1 MKRFLSAIC
10 AGAVGLAVAFTSIVP
25 VNAAPLLAPRIE
37 TDSNVTQIQ
46 HREWRHGSRHSSR
59 RDWGGRR
66 DWRGG
71 RDWGGGRGWHH
82 GRPGWGRPG
91 WGRPG
96 YSGWGRPGWRHG
108 YRPGYWGGYRGYRY
122 YRPGYRR
129 YNDGWWYP
137 LAAFGLGAAIIANQ
151 PTRVVPAYG
160 SAHVQWCASRY
171 RSYRAYDNTYQPYNG
186 PRRQCYSPY
195 S

>member
-10 AGAVGLAVAFTSIVP
+10 SVILGLAVALTSIVP
-25 VNAAPLLAPRIE
+25 ASAAPLRAVEVEPASKVVE
-37 TDSNVTQIQ
+37 VQ
-46 HREWRHGSRHSSR
+46 HREWRHGRHHW
-59 RDWGGRR
+59 RDR
-66 DWRGG
+66 
-71 RDWGGGRGWHH
+71 RGWH
-82 GRPGWGRPG
+82 
-91 WGRPG
+91 
-96 YSGWGRPGWRHG
+96 GRPGWRHG
-108 YRPGYWGGYRGYRY
+108 PRPGYRHGWHRGYRSGYWRGYRGYRY

-137 LAAFGLGAAIIANQ
+137 LAAFGLGAAIGGAIANQ
-151 PTRVVPAYG
+151 PTRVVPSYANNHVAWC
-160 SAHVQWCASRY
+160 SARY